1 MPRVIKL
8 KKVPQPQEVLE
19 APQVPEASQV
29 PEVVEVPHVQEAPK
43 KKVIKLKKAVPV
55 SEAPQ
60 VSVTQEVA
68 QAQEVPQ
75 VPQVPQDTPKKKV
88 LKLKKNLLPLPPIP
102 SPTAHLTKTMEAFE
116 AIREYYAALGQEP
129 TQSDIAWYRAELE
142 AEKKELDAFWS
153 ENKVVKVVLEAIC
166 RGATEEELNE
176 IETAASV
183 GVAPRPPTEADL
195 GPMPAHGTGE
205 FWAWCAKRKRIR
217 LAKEAAII
225 AAGGTVPPPKVK
237 KVKPKVK
244 VEPAN

>member
-8 KKVPQPQEVLE
+8 KKVPQPQEVQE
-19 APQVPEASQV
+19 VSQV
-29 PEVVEVPHVQEAPK
+29 PEVVEVPQVPEAPK
-43 KKVIKLKKAVPV
+43 KKVIKLKKTVPV
-55 SEAPQ
+55 PEVPQAPQ

-75 VPQVPQDTPKKKV
+75 VPEVAQETPKKKV
-88 LKLKKNLLPLPPIP
+88 LKLKKSLLPLPPVP
-102 SPTAHLTKTMEAFE
+102 SQTTHLTKTMEAFE
-116 AIREYYAALGQEP
+116 AIREYYATLGQEP
-129 TQSDIAWYRAELE
+129 TQSDIAWYHAELE
-142 AEKKELDAFWS
+142 AEKKELDAFWC

-166 RGATEEELNE
+166 RGATEEELNQ

-195 GPMPAHGTGE
+195 GPMPAYGTGE
-205 FWAWCAKRKRIR
+205 FWAWCAKRKQIR

-237 KVKPKVK
+237 KVKAK
-244 VEPAN
+244 PAPQA

>member
-8 KKVPQPQEVLE
+8 KKVQEVQE
-19 APQVPEASQV
+19 VQEVQDVPQAPQIP
-29 PEVVEVPHVQEAPK
+29 EAPK

-55 SEAPQ
+55 PQASQGSE
-60 VSVTQEVA
+60 VREEVP
-68 QAQEVPQ
+68 EVPQ
-75 VPQVPQDTPKKKV
+75 VSQIQETPKKKV
-88 LKLKKNLLPLPPIP
+88 LKLKKNLLPIPPIP
-102 SPTAHLTKTMEAFE
+102 PQTADLSKTMEAFE

-129 TQSDIAWYRAELE
+129 TQSDIAWYHAELE

-153 ENKVVKVVLEAIC
+153 ENKVVKLVLEAIC
-166 RGATEEELNE
+166 RGATEEELIQ

-195 GPMPAHGTGE
+195 GPMPAYGTGE
-205 FWAWCAKRKRIR
+205 FWAWCAKRKQIR

-237 KVKPKVK
+237 KAKAKPK
-244 VEPAN
+244 PQT

>member
-8 KKVPQPQEVLE
+8 KKVPQPQEAPPVQE
-19 APQVPEASQV
+19 VVEVPQVPD
-29 PEVVEVPHVQEAPK
+29 VVEVPHVQEAPK

-55 SEAPQ
+55 AEVPH
-60 VSVTQEVA
+60 VPEVLVTQELP
-68 QAQEVPQ
+68 EVPQ
-75 VPQVPQDTPKKKV
+75 ASQTQDAPKKKI

-102 SPTAHLTKTMEAFE
+102 SQTAHLTKTMEAFE

-129 TQSDIAWYRAELE
+129 TQSDIAWYHAELE

-153 ENKVVKVVLEAIC
+153 ENKVVKVVVEAIC
-166 RGATEEELNE
+166 RGATEEELNQ

-195 GPMPAHGTGE
+195 GPMPAYGTGE

-225 AAGGTVPPPKVK
+225 AAGGTVPTPKVK

>member
-1 MPRVIKL
+1 MPRIIKL
-8 KKVPQPQEVLE
+8 KKVAQPQEAPQPQEVPQPQE
-19 APQVPEASQV
+19 APPV
-29 PEVVEVPHVQEAPK
+29 PEVPEAPK

-55 SEAPQ
+55 AEVPR
-60 VSVTQEVA
+60 VPEVPVIQEMP
-68 QAQEVPQ
+68 EVPQ
-75 VPQVPQDTPKKKV
+75 DAPKKKV

-102 SPTAHLTKTMEAFE
+102 SQTAHLTKTMEAFE

-129 TQSDIAWYRAELE
+129 TQSDIAWYHAELE

-166 RGATEEELNE
+166 RGATEEELNQ
-176 IETAASV
+176 IETAASI

-195 GPMPAHGTGE
+195 GPMPAYGTGE
-205 FWAWCAKRKRIR
+205 FWAWCAKRKQIR

-237 KVKPKVK
+237 KVKAKPK
-244 VEPAN
+244 PQS

>member
-19 APQVPEASQV
+19 APQVPEV
-29 PEVVEVPHVQEAPK
+29 PEVVEVPQVPEAPK
-43 KKVIKLKKAVPV
+43 KKVIKLKKAAPVP
-55 SEAPQ
+55 EAPQ

-75 VPQVPQDTPKKKV
+75 VPQDAPKKKV

-237 KVKPKVK
+237 KIKAKPKP
-244 VEPAN
+244 EA

>member
-8 KKVPQPQEVLE
+8 KKAPQPQELQDVPE
-19 APQVPEASQV
+19 MPQAPQVPEVPQAPQL
-29 PEVVEVPHVQEAPK
+29 PEVLEAPK

-55 SEAPQ
+55 P
-60 VSVTQEVA
+60 EVP
-68 QAQEVPQ
+68 QEVPE
-75 VPQVPQDTPKKKV
+75 VTLDAPKKKV

-102 SPTAHLTKTMEAFE
+102 PETAHLTKTMEAFE
-116 AIREYYAALGQEP
+116 AIREYYATLGQEP
-129 TQSDIAWYRAELE
+129 TQSDIAWYHAELE

-166 RGATEEELNE
+166 RGVTEEELIQ

-195 GPMPAHGTGE
+195 GPMPAYGTGE
-205 FWAWCAKRKRIR
+205 FWAWCAKRKQIR

-237 KVKPKVK
+237 KVKAKPT
-244 VEPAN
+244 PQA

>member
-19 APQVPEASQV
+19 APQVPEA
-29 PEVVEVPHVQEAPK
+29 PEVVEVPQVPGAPK
-43 KKVIKLKKAVPV
+43 KKVIKLKKAAPVP
-55 SEAPQ
+55 EAPQ

-75 VPQVPQDTPKKKV
+75 VPQDAPKKKV

>member
-19 APQVPEASQV
+19 APQVPEV
-29 PEVVEVPHVQEAPK
+29 PEVVEVPQVPEAPK
-43 KKVIKLKKAVPV
+43 KKVIKLKKAAPVP
-55 SEAPQ
+55 EAPQ

-75 VPQVPQDTPKKKV
+75 VPQDAPKKKV

>member
-8 KKVPQPQEVLE
+8 KKVPQPQE
-19 APQVPEASQV
+19 APPVPELVEVLHV
-29 PEVVEVPHVQEAPK
+29 PEVVEVPHVQEVPK
-43 KKVIKLKKAVPV
+43 KKVIKLKKTVPV
-55 SEAPQ
+55 AEVPH
-60 VSVTQEVA
+60 VPEVLVTQELP
-68 QAQEVPQ
+68 EVPQ
-75 VPQVPQDTPKKKV
+75 DAPKKKI

-102 SPTAHLTKTMEAFE
+102 SQTAHLTKTMEAFE

-129 TQSDIAWYRAELE
+129 TQSDIAWYHAELE

-153 ENKVVKVVLEAIC
+153 ENKVVKVVVEAIC
-166 RGATEEELNE
+166 RGATEEELNQ

-195 GPMPAHGTGE
+195 GPMPAYGTGE

-225 AAGGTVPPPKVK
+225 AAGGTVPTPKVK

>member
-8 KKVPQPQEVLE
+8 KKVPQPQEVQE
-19 APQVPEASQV
+19 VSQV
-29 PEVVEVPHVQEAPK
+29 PEVVEVPQVPEAPK
-43 KKVIKLKKAVPV
+43 KKVIKLKKTVPV
-55 SEAPQ
+55 PEVPQAPQ

-75 VPQVPQDTPKKKV
+75 VPEVAQETPKKKV
-88 LKLKKNLLPLPPIP
+88 LKLKKSLLPLPPVP
-102 SPTAHLTKTMEAFE
+102 SQTTHLTKTMEAFE
-116 AIREYYAALGQEP
+116 AIREYYATLGQEP
-129 TQSDIAWYRAELE
+129 TQSDIAWYHAELE
-142 AEKKELDAFWS
+142 AEKKELDAFWC

-166 RGATEEELNE
+166 RGATEEELNQ

-195 GPMPAHGTGE
+195 GPMPAYGTGE

-225 AAGGTVPPPKVK
+225 AAGGTVPTQGEKG
-237 KVKPKVK
+237 
-244 VEPAN
+244 

>member
-8 KKVPQPQEVLE
+8 KKVPQPQEAPPVQE
-19 APQVPEASQV
+19 VVEVPQVPD
-29 PEVVEVPHVQEAPK
+29 VVEVPHVQEAPK

-55 SEAPQ
+55 AEVPH
-60 VSVTQEVA
+60 VPEVLVTQELP
-68 QAQEVPQ
+68 EVPQ
-75 VPQVPQDTPKKKV
+75 ASQTQDAPKKKI

-102 SPTAHLTKTMEAFE
+102 SQTAHLTKTMEAFE

-129 TQSDIAWYRAELE
+129 TQSDIAWYHAELE

-153 ENKVVKVVLEAIC
+153 ENKVVKVVVEAIC
-166 RGATEEELNE
+166 RGATEEELNQ

-225 AAGGTVPPPKVK
+225 AAGGTVPTPKVK

>member
-1 MPRVIKL
+1 MPE
-8 KKVPQPQEVLE
+8 VPE
-19 APQVPEASQV
+19 APQVS
-29 PEVVEVPHVQEAPK
+29 EAPQAAK

-55 SEAPQ
+55 
-60 VSVTQEVA
+60 QEVPV
-68 QAQEVPQ
+68 QEVPQ
-75 VPQVPQDTPKKKV
+75 VSQIQEASPVPQVPQGQEEAPKKKV
-88 LKLKKNLLPLPPIP
+88 LKVKKNLLPIPPIP
-102 SPTAHLTKTMEAFE
+102 PQSAHLTKTMEAFE

-129 TQSDIAWYRAELE
+129 TQSEIAWYHAELE

-176 IETAASV
+176 IETAASA

-195 GPMPAHGTGE
+195 GPMPAYGTGE

-237 KVKPKVK
+237 KVKAKPK
-244 VEPAN
+244 PQP